1 MPGDSENRNSRNLC
15 DGWHPIPF
23 QEQEVE
29 EAAMPGQLVRTRAR
43 FQFPLAIHP
52 RELPAAASV
61 TANHRST
68 AVESSNVFAESTLR
82 QRVANGNTKTFHA
95 CAEAV
100 EDESCL
106 WKAEENSAENQAS
119 KMRGEEN
126 GITCTV

>member
-1 MPGDSENRNSRNLC
+1 
-15 DGWHPIPF
+15 
-23 QEQEVE
+23 
-29 EAAMPGQLVRTRAR
+29 MPGQPVRTHAR

-68 AVESSNVFAESTLR
+68 AVESSNVFAEPTLR
-82 QRVANGNTKTFHA
+82 QRVANRNSKTAHN

-106 WKAEENSAENQAS
+106 WKAEEKAGENQAR

-126 GITCTV
+126 GITFTV

>member
-1 MPGDSENRNSRNLC
+1 
-15 DGWHPIPF
+15 
-23 QEQEVE
+23 
-29 EAAMPGQLVRTRAR
+29 MPGQPVRTRAR

-82 QRVANGNTKTFHA
+82 QRVADGNTKTFHA

-100 EDESCL
+100 EDGSCL
-106 WKAEENSAENQAS
+106 WMTEEKSGENQAS
-119 KMRGEEN
+119 KLRGEEN
-126 GITCTV
+126 KITFTV